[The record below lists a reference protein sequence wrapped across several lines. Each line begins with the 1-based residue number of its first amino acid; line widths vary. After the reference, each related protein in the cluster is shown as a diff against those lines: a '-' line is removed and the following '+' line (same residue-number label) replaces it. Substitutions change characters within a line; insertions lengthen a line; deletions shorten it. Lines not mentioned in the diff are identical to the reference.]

1 VTQHEYNQLRDQ
13 IEQDYR
19 EKLRALELVWT
30 LSQSA
35 SSRNGNGKPAP
46 SVDLAADRVLETAVR
61 RVLSDL
67 PFFSIA
73 EVDRKL
79 HEANLELT
87 VKRSHLQA
95 LIRRMVASGE
105 VVFVEGRRGKPN
117 AIYRRSD
124 SKKIMPLKARA
135 RTVVESSTDLLD
147 PIKTAG

>member
-1 VTQHEYNQLRDQ
+1 MTQHEYNQLRDQ
-13 IEQDYR
+13 IEQDYH

-46 SVDLAADRVLETAVR
+46 SIDLTADRALETAVR
-61 RVLSDL
+61 KVLGDL
-67 PFFSIA
+67 PYFSIA

-79 HEANLELT
+79 QEDNLDLT

-95 LIRRMVASGE
+95 LIRRLVASGE

-117 AIYRRSD
+117 AVYRRSD

-135 RTVVESSTDLLD
+135 RAVVESSADLLD
-147 PIKTAG
+147 PIKTTG

>member
-35 SSRNGNGKPAP
+35 SSRNGNGKPAT
-46 SVDLAADRVLETAVR
+46 SVDPAADRALETAVR
-61 RVLSDL
+61 KVLSDL
-67 PFFSIA
+67 PYFSIA

-79 HEANLELT
+79 RGANLDLT

-95 LIRRMVASGE
+95 LIRRLVASGE

-124 SKKIMPLKARA
+124 SEKILPLKTRA
-135 RTVVESSTDLLD
+135 RDVLESWPELLD
-147 PIKTAG
+147 PVKTSG